1 MKNFLL
7 LSAIYLFSPQLATAE
22 NASGLRRA
30 LIAKMPQV
38 AIGEIRKLPYIDL
51 YEIQADGVNVFYV
64 DSKAEVALFGNL
76 INLQTRAHLN
86 EQRKREL
93 MVMYFSALPRVQIES
108 RLNGHSKAVL

>member
-38 AIGEIRKLPYIDL
+38 AIGEIRKLPYVAL
-51 YEIQADGVNVFYV
+51 YEIQADDVNVFYV

-76 INLQTRAHLN
+76 VNLKTRAHLN

-93 MVMYFSALPRVQIES
+93 MVMYFSARPRTPSES
-108 RLNGHSKAVL
+108 RLNGGSEAVL